1 MCPIHWAPRSTFSRS
16 ALRARL
22 SLMRMVFCAADTAGA
37 ATRPAKTN
45 TTRNACME
53 SSFPL
58 SLRPGLRRD
67 RCWLKLHT
75 WRGSRALMSPAA
87 RRWSSG
93 VGPRSLHDAHR
104 GQPIDRGPVAELAGA
119 VLAPAIGGAR
129 GRDPA
134 SVVLIGAHRG
144 EGHAARHE
152 YRARPASR
160 GPVAELAVAVVAPA
174 IGGARGCDA
183 TGVDAAAG
191 AHRREGH
198 AAHHEYRAR
207 PASRGPVAELAEA
220 VVAPAIGAAR
230 GREPAGVVLAGG
242 AHRCEA
248 HAARHEPRG
257 RPASRGLVAELAVA
271 VVAPA

>member
-129 GRDPA
+129 GR
-134 SVVLIGAHRG
+134 
-144 EGHAARHE
+144 
-152 YRARPASR
+152 
-160 GPVAELAVAVVAPA
+160 
-174 IGGARGCDA
+174 
-183 TGVDAAAG
+183 
-191 AHRREGH
+191 
-198 AAHHEYRAR
+198 
-207 PASRGPVAELAEA
+207 
-220 VVAPAIGAAR
+220 
-230 GREPAGVVLAGG
+230 EPAGVVVAGG

-257 RPASRGLVAELAVA
+257 RPASRGLVPELAVA
-271 VVAPA
+271 VVAPAIGGARGRDPTRVVVAGAHRGEAHAAHQEHGGQSASRGPVAELAEEVLAPAISGAGGREPAGVAPAG